1 MVFDGII
8 NFIVSIFDVI
18 IDLIPNSG
26 LESILQAINFTEFE
40 ELFANVLY
48 FIPGDV
54 ITFFLTFCLPVVLFC
69 LVIGVVRL
77 ILEVI
82 PLV

>member
-8 NFIVSIFDVI
+8 TFIINIFDVI

-26 LESILQAINFTEFE
+26 LENVIQAINFTEFE
-40 ELFANVLY
+40 EMFANVLY
-48 FIPGDV
+48 FIPSDV

-69 LVIGVVRL
+69 LIVGVVRL
-77 ILEVI
+77 LLEVI